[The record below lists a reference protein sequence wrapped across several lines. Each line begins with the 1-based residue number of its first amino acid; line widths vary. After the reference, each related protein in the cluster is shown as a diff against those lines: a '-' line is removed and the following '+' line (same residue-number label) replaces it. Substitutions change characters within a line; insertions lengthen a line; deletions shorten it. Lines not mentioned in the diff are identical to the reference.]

1 MANFKQQKLVTL
13 LATAMLA
20 GIVLKVNSSPAKAAV
35 IPNAIETANEDQK
48 AAIIRDKKITDE
60 EIADLERKRVEDESD
75 LSNKEKELAANQNHL
90 QEEANRLNDLKEQDK
105 VIAENHLDE
114 KITHQKEIIAKE
126 AKKITNVETDLDEQ
140 KQNKGQL
147 ISGMQNMQKEGQE
160 LKKEIETKQ
169 KMINQVSDQIQANKT
184 ELVDLTRKLEED
196 FKLNQQDWTELI
208 NLKGQIKTLQDQISN
223 LGQQLQDEQSKLA
236 QDQSLLQGNQES
248 LSQMEKQ
255 ENILTD
261 LIDEEA
267 SKEKGIS
274 SEMAYWQRQ
283 LQILDGDEIA
293 DSEKDSQKIL
303 EIKDKLASCQHNLG
317 EIVTQ
322 RKENERKLE
331 EQINSISKTKADIDN
346 LLALQ
351 KASKQKLLDLVQD
364 KDEKGQLYS
373 QLVKE
378 KVNLT
383 EKLLGEFSKI
393 TPEVKRILNELH
405 QVYEILDSNLN
416 KQQAF
421 AQEVQRLQD
430 VLFAKQKTSHV
441 LSLELGKVRTQIVQD
456 NFLLE
461 QAKAKEKETEK
472 NLSNLLR
479 QQENK
484 KNIEQKLAEQGKKV
498 NNLKQLQA
506 RLQSE
511 MNQLQ
516 EALKRNLTELASK
529 KARLLSLNNQYE
541 LLLKSEENHDQV
553 DNSEE
558 IKVIEDGNQ
567 NQFDPSSFLS
577 DIPNFKQIKI
587 VVHLGQQW
595 KEITLSNVV
604 KLLVNKKQHNL
615 KVKCNF
621 KIKAK
626 KSRINFYRDNGKIRG
641 VISNPDG
648 QTSFVFCEV
657 KLVGQQLLFRILNS
671 KYWLSASDLD
681 IN

>member
-20 GIVLKVNSSPAKAAV
+20 GISLKVNSSPAKAAI
-35 IPNAIETANEDQK
+35 IPNAIESANEDQK

-60 EIADLERKRVEDESD
+60 EIADLEQKRVEDESD
-75 LSNKEKELAANQNHL
+75 LSDREKELAANQSHL
-90 QEEANRLNDLKEQDK
+90 QEEADRLNDLKEQDK
-105 VIAENHLDE
+105 RIAENHLDE
-114 KITHQKEIIAKE
+114 KITHQKETIAKE
-126 AKKITNVETDLDEQ
+126 AKEITHIETDLIGQ
-140 KQNKGQL
+140 KQTEGQL

-160 LKKEIETKQ
+160 LENEIKTKQ
-169 KMINQVSDQIQANKT
+169 KMIKRVSDQIQANKT
-184 ELVDLTRKLEED
+184 ELVDLTSKLEED
-196 FKLNQQDWTELI
+196 FKLNQQDWAELV
-208 NLKGQIKTLQDQISN
+208 NLKGQIKTLQDQIGN
-223 LGQQLQDEQSKLA
+223 LGQQFQDERSKLA
-236 QDQSLLQGNQES
+236 QDQSLLRGNQES

-255 ENILTD
+255 ENILND
-261 LIDEEA
+261 LINEEA
-267 SKEKGIS
+267 SKEKEIS

-317 EIVTQ
+317 AIVTQ

-331 EQINSISKTKADIDN
+331 DQTNSITKAKADIDD
-346 LLALQ
+346 LLVLQ
-351 KASKQKLLDLVQD
+351 KASKQKLLDLAQD

-421 AQEVQRLQD
+421 VQEIQRLQD
-430 VLFAKQKTSHV
+430 VLFAKQKTNHV

-461 QAKAKEKETEK
+461 QAKAKKKETEK
-472 NLSNLLR
+472 NLSNLLQ

-484 KNIEQKLAEQGKKV
+484 KNVEQKLAEQEKKV

-516 EALKRNLTELASK
+516 EDLKRNLTELASK

-541 LLLKSEENHDQV
+541 LLLKSKENHDQV

-558 IKVIEDGNQ
+558 IKVAEDGNQ

-577 DIPNFKQIKI
+577 EIPNFKQIKI

-595 KEITLSNVV
+595 QEMTLSNVV
-604 KLLVNKKQHNL
+604 KLLVNNKQHNL

-626 KSRINFYRDNGKIRG
+626 KSKINFYRDNGKIRG

-657 KLVGQQLLFRILNS
+657 KLVDHQLLFRILNS
-671 KYWLSASDLD
+671 KYWLSATDLD